1 MFTEIDQYF
10 DPSATKTKL
19 IASDTMVD
27 KSKDYSLSDTFN
39 PSNNI
44 EDFNSIFKKIKNFK
58 MNITYIQIHKF
69 INKLKIIAYQSIR
82 DKNIY
87 DMNFLNKSKKSF
99 KTVCEYFKTSN
110 MEKLH
115 TEYLKLQT
123 RSKIIMEALIAI
135 LNFEGNLIEKN

>member
-10 DPSATKTKL
+10 DPSATKSKL

-27 KSKDYSLSDTFN
+27 KSKDSSLSDIFN

-87 DMNFLNKSKKSF
+87 DMNFLNKSK
-99 KTVCEYFKTSN
+99 
-110 MEKLH
+110 
-115 TEYLKLQT
+115 
-123 RSKIIMEALIAI
+123 
-135 LNFEGNLIEKN
+135 